1 MCRQSHVTNGG
12 AANGRTEPGK
22 RVMLWGPPRSLS
34 TAVER
39 ALVEH
44 PDIQVIHEP
53 FGVPHY
59 WSSEAASSRN
69 ASESR
74 KADTF
79 AMVAKRLWHN
89 PLNAGKVHLFSKNL
103 SYYFAPHCLPTMH
116 TMLGGD
122 YSRVVHSFIIRH
134 PAKAIASLYYKSCID
149 NEKTGYTHF
158 DRAEAGYT
166 AMRDILA
173 HVEQQP
179 GCPPV
184 VIIDADDMLED
195 PEGIVSAYCEAVG
208 LPFKPSMLSWTPGPC
223 KELESP
229 WTGWTDDVLA
239 SSGITKRPKRSMPP
253 NVDTLPQDVR
263 ETIAEAMPIYV
274 DMFAR
279 RLRPKGSAAAAADA
293 SALPA
298 ELVSSARAKTG
309 GASLVG
315 SLLLGLSVIIWVAQ
329 AELLQD
335 IASDEWNKPY
345 AQAILLKSVWAIT
358 LPICACARPRAI
370 SRRDPPHPRPAPSP
384 PCAPLRARL
393 SRHHCGSTPAALT
406 ALRPSATAAAVL
418 TDWCSRSRRRAGYA
432 LHTVQKAMQDEI
444 TFRRPLKPT
453 WKVIFLGVIMMLFTQ
468 SASATWIASLS
479 LTAVSVNTA
488 IYNVNPLLVYVF
500 SVPILQ
506 ESLSLTK
513 TVAVLG
519 ALVATTMVAQGTR
532 YDPESITGGERG
544 LQGVLTVLA
553 SATIYSLKE
562 VFFKRV
568 FPSVSVSL
576 TPFTDS
582 LLVVAII
589 GVASVLTMVP
599 MIALLDYSGFEP
611 FVMPPPE
618 VARSY
623 GVVALLM
630 AVYQACLL
638 AAIALTTPTFVAMGT
653 MLTVPISMLYDFF
666 ARGYVVPTL
675 SQLGIVGI
683 VAAFAVLIFSEQVDA
698 SCAKLGQ
705 ASDGASNSASNGAK
719 GKSSTN
725 GATAMV

>member
-229 WTGWTDDVLA
+229 WTGWTDDVLS

-358 LPICACARPRAI
+358 LPI
-370 SRRDPPHPRPAPSP
+370 
-384 PCAPLRARL
+384 
-393 SRHHCGSTPAALT
+393 
-406 ALRPSATAAAVL
+406 
-418 TDWCSRSRRRAGYA
+418 WYA

>member
-229 WTGWTDDVLA
+229 WTGWTDDVLS

-279 RLRPKGSAAAAADA
+279 RLRPKGSAADA

-358 LPICACARPRAI
+358 LPI
-370 SRRDPPHPRPAPSP
+370 
-384 PCAPLRARL
+384 
-393 SRHHCGSTPAALT
+393 
-406 ALRPSATAAAVL
+406 
-418 TDWCSRSRRRAGYA
+418 WYA

-599 MIALLDYSGFEP
+599 MIVLLDYSGFEP

-705 ASDGASNSASNGAK
+705 ASDGASNSASKGAK